1 MTWGTIGNVV
11 TTHLANDS
19 DDPSLARVTIYDAIV
34 ELQAVING
42 RAAASGV
49 APLNAS
55 SKIDNTYLPDTI
67 ASSTSTDL
75 TIAPDTGRVVIQD
88 ILALQPKSTAEL
100 AALTGN
106 AGDIS
111 YCSDGDAGSPCIAV
125 SLGETDSNGSIWYKI
140 SLGAQIS
147 AT

>member
-11 TTHLANDS
+11 TTHLASDT

-55 SKIDNTYLPDTI
+55 SKVDAAYLPDTI
-67 ASSTSTDL
+67 TSSTSTDL
-75 TIAPDTGRVVIQD
+75 TLAPDTGRVVIQD
-88 ILALQPKSTAEL
+88 ILALQPKSTVEL
-100 AALTGN
+100 EALTGN
-106 AGDIS
+106 AGDIA
-111 YCSDGDAGSPCIAV
+111 YCSDGDAGSACIAV
-125 SLGETDSNGSIWYKI
+125 SLGETDSNGSIWYRI
-140 SLGAQIS
+140 SLGTQIS
-147 AT
+147 ET